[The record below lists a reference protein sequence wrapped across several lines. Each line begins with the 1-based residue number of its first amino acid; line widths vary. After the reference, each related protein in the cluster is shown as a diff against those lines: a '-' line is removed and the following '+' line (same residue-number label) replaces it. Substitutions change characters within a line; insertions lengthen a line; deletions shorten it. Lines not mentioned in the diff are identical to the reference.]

1 MQGKP
6 AASFHDCISLD
17 HVVPF
22 IFDDLFDCERLEV
35 AFQCPLPAHFT
46 HPQPTTAV
54 SIAAI
59 RFLISR
65 WLNTRS

>member
-22 IFDDLFDCERLEV
+22 IFDDPFDCERLEV
-35 AFQCPLPAHFT
+35 AIGEEILDLFVRIEF
-46 HPQPTTAV
+46 PQYLNQL
-54 SIAAI
+54 
-59 RFLISR
+59 FYLH
-65 WLNTRS
+65 LNTHE

>member
-22 IFDDLFDCERLEV
+22 IFDDLFDCTRLEV
-35 AFQCPLPAHFT
+35 AIGGEILDLLLGIEF
-46 HPQPTTAV
+46 PQYLNQL
-54 SIAAI
+54 
-59 RFLISR
+59 FYLH
-65 WLNTRS
+65 LNTHE